1 MSVPGKRKTSSRRGE
16 TRLKYHVPLT
26 AVEARTVKFKTKRW
40 GSSLDIRSVDSLMRE
55 VSEAIDP
62 ASDDEHRLSSVQLVE
77 ALDSLKT
84 ARWWQK
90 GYDPVDVFSFGMAAL
105 ETARSLESYAVVS
118 QAESILAVASTGSA
132 GADDGTGTGGSAS
145 GLDAKVTALANGLI
159 ALGDLTKS
167 RIDDLERE
175 LEDLRRQVTGRLH

>member
-1 MSVPGKRKTSSRRGE
+1 MSVPVKRNTSSRRGK

-26 AVEARTVKFKTKRW
+26 AVEARTVKFRTKRW
-40 GSSLDIRSVDSLMRE
+40 GASLDIRSVDSLMRE

-90 GYDPVDVFSFGMAAL
+90 GYDPVDVFSFGIAAV
-105 ETARSLESYAVVS
+105 ETARSLESYVVVS
-118 QAESILAVASTGSA
+118 QAESILAGVSTGSG
-132 GADDGTGTGGSAS
+132 GADDGTGTVDSAS
-145 GLDAKVTALANGLI
+145 GLDKVTALANGFI

-175 LEDLRRQVTGRLH
+175 LEDLRRQMTGRLH